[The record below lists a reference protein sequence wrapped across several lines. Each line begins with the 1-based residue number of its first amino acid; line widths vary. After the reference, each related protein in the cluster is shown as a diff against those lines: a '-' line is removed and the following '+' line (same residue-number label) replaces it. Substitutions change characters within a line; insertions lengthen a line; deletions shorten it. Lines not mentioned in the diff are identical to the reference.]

1 MIWFGVE
8 TAVEAI
14 FDAVK
19 PSRFI
24 DYAERK
30 LDRPLTDEEREAV
43 EKARLETSGK
53 RDSVKAMRAALE
65 GVLNRPL

>member
-1 MIWFGVE
+1 M
-8 TAVEAI
+8 
-14 FDAVK
+14 K

-24 DYAERK
+24 DYAQRK